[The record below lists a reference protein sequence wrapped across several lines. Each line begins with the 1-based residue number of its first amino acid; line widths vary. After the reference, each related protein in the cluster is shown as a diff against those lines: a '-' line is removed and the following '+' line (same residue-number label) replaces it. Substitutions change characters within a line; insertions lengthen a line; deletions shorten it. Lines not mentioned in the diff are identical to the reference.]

1 LSIWHFI
8 EGRKYLVLTHQ
19 NQYNLPQI
27 TMKRIIIIGLLSV
40 IYHISNAQNYVL
52 SPLGIKFPNYT
63 TATRPAANSI
73 GAGTVLYNSTDNVLQ
88 FSQGSSWL
96 NFGLPSGLV
105 NQTLRNNG
113 TGWVADGLMQNNGS
127 RVLIGLTNN
136 DYDGLL
142 RVNVGNGSTGVFI
155 SSTDN
160 PGLYA
165 QSNTSSAISGL
176 STSGT
181 AVYGQ
186 SSTGTGL
193 AGISTD
199 GVCVTASS
207 TTKQAIVATSQNFP
221 AIFATSLNTG
231 VIGNGGYSGV
241 QGYSVNGTGI
251 IAGSTTEVGL
261 KSSSSS
267 SYGIYSTSD
276 TGTGILGSSNSG
288 LGLWGTSTSSFG
300 LYATST
306 SSYGIYGTSQTN
318 TGIKGTSGTSYG
330 GEFLG
335 RVRLAKGGNGDA
347 GIEFEKSTGL
357 QGGYIGMN
365 GDNEMMIYGY
375 PYGPIQRWNVN
386 GGSICYATSPT
397 ICSDI
402 RLKKVFSNLSNSLA
416 SITQLKGYNYYLRNE
431 KNPNLQ
437 TGFIAQEIQKI
448 FPELVNTGSDGY
460 LSVDYTGLIP
470 HLVESVKALKSE
482 NEELRKW
489 VIEIKKYLALT
500 PEKLEAKR

>member
-1 LSIWHFI
+1 
-8 EGRKYLVLTHQ
+8 
-19 NQYNLPQI
+19 
-27 TMKRIIIIGLLSV
+27 MKKIIIIGLLSA

-63 TATRPAANSI
+63 TATRPVANSL

-113 TGWVADGLMQNNGS
+113 SAWVADGLMQNNGS
-127 RVLIGLTNN
+127 RILIGLSNY
-136 DYDGLL
+136 DSDGLI
-142 RVNVGNGSTGVFI
+142 RVNAGNFSTAISATSTDYPAITASSTTGVGI
-155 SSTDN
+155 SA
-160 PGLYA
+160 Y
-165 QSNTSSAISGL
+165 SNSGGAI
-176 STSGT
+176 
-181 AVYGQ
+181 YGQ
-186 SSTGTGL
+186 SSTGNAITGV
-193 AGISTD
+193 STD
-199 GVCVTASS
+199 GIGVTASS
-207 TTKQAIVATSQNFP
+207 TTKQAIIATAQNYP
-221 AIFATSLNTG
+221 AIVATSLNTG

-276 TGTGILGSSNSG
+276 TGTGIFGSSNSG
-288 LGLWGTSTSSFG
+288 LGLWGASTSSFG

-335 RVRLAKGGNGDA
+335 RVRVGKGGNGDA

-402 RLKKVFSNLSNSLA
+402 RLKKDFKNLSNSLQSIA
-416 SITQLKGYNYYLRNE
+416 SLQGYNYYLRNE
-431 KNPNLQ
+431 KNSNLQ

-482 NEELRKW
+482 NELLKERLLK
-489 VIEIKKYLALT
+489 IENLLQQSDL
-500 PEKLEAKR
+500 KLEAKR

>member
-1 LSIWHFI
+1 
-8 EGRKYLVLTHQ
+8 
-19 NQYNLPQI
+19 
-27 TMKRIIIIGLLSV
+27 MKKIIIIGLLSV
-40 IYHISNAQNYVL
+40 IYHISHAQNYVL

-63 TATRPAANSI
+63 TGTRPAANSL
-73 GAGTVLYNSTDNVLQ
+73 GTGTVLYNSTDNVLQ
-88 FSQGSSWL
+88 FSQGSNWL

-113 TGWVADGLMQNNGS
+113 TGWVGDGLMQNNGS
-127 RVLIGLTNN
+127 RILIGLSNY

-142 RVNVGNGSTGVFI
+142 RVNVGNGSTGIFI

-181 AVYGQ
+181 AIYGQ
-186 SSTGTGL
+186 SSTGTGI

-199 GVCVTASS
+199 GVGVTASS
-207 TTKQAIVATSQNFP
+207 TTKQAIVATAQNYP
-221 AIFATSLNTG
+221 AIVATSLNTG
-231 VIGNGGYSGV
+231 LIGNGGYSGV
-241 QGYSVNGTGI
+241 QGYSVNGIGV
-251 IAGSTTEVGL
+251 IASSTTERGL
-261 KSSSSS
+261 VATSSSSF
-267 SYGIYSTSD
+267 GVHSTSE
-276 TGTGILGSSNSG
+276 TGAAILASSNSG
-288 LGLWGTSTSSFG
+288 VGLWGNSTSSFG

-347 GIEFEKSTGL
+347 GIEFENSLGSPK
-357 QGGYIGMN
+357 GYVGMY
-365 GDNEMMIYGY
+365 GDLEMMVWGYGY
-375 PYGPIQRWNVN
+375 NAPIQRWNVN
-386 GGSICYATSPT
+386 TGQICYATTPT

-402 RLKKVFSNLSNSLA
+402 RLKKDFKNLSNSLQSVA
-416 SITQLKGYNYYLRNE
+416 SLQGYNYYLRNE

-448 FPELVNTGSDGY
+448 FPELVNQGSDGY

-470 HLVESVKALKSE
+470 HLVESVKSLKSE
-482 NEELRKW
+482 NEFLKERLLK
-489 VIEIKKYLALT
+489 IENLIQQSDL
-500 PEKLEAKR
+500 KLEAKR

>member
-1 LSIWHFI
+1 M
-8 EGRKYLVLTHQ
+8 EGKKYLVLTHQ

-27 TMKRIIIIGLLSV
+27 SMKKIIIIGLLSV
-40 IYHISNAQNYVL
+40 IYHISDAQNYVL

-63 TATRPAANSI
+63 SFTRPAANSL

-127 RVLIGLTNN
+127 RVLIGLSNYDT
-136 DYDGLL
+136 DGLI
-142 RVNVGNGSTGVFI
+142 RVNAGNFSTAISATSTDYPAITASATTGVGI
-155 SSTDN
+155 SA
-160 PGLYA
+160 Y
-165 QSNTSSAISGL
+165 SNSGGAI
-176 STSGT
+176 
-181 AVYGQ
+181 YGQ
-186 SSTGTGL
+186 SSTGNAITGV
-193 AGISTD
+193 STD
-199 GVCVTASS
+199 GVGVTASS
-207 TTKQAIVATSQNFP
+207 TTKQAIVATSQNYP

-241 QGYSVNGTGI
+241 QGYSVNGIGV
-251 IAGSTTEVGL
+251 IASSTTERGL
-261 KSSSSS
+261 VATSSSNF
-267 SYGIYSTSD
+267 GVHSTSE
-276 TGTGILGSSNSG
+276 TGAAILGSSNSG
-288 LGLWGTSTSSFG
+288 LGLWGVSTSSFG

-347 GIEFEKSTGL
+347 GVEFENSLGSPK
-357 QGGYIGMN
+357 GYVGMY
-365 GDNEMMIYGY
+365 GDLEMMVWGYGY
-375 PYGPIQRWNVN
+375 NAPIQRWNVN
-386 GGSICYATSPT
+386 TGQICYATTPT

-402 RLKKVFSNLSNSLA
+402 RLKKDFSNLTNSLA
-416 SITQLKGYNYYLRNE
+416 SISQLKGYNYYLRNE
-431 KNPNLQ
+431 RNPNLQ

-482 NEELRKW
+482 NELLKERLSK
-489 VIEIKKYLALT
+489 IENLLNKSDL
-500 PEKLEAKR
+500 KLEAKR

>member
-1 LSIWHFI
+1 M
-8 EGRKYLVLTHQ
+8 EGKKYLVLTHQ

-27 TMKRIIIIGLLSV
+27 TMKKIIIIGLLSV
-40 IYHISNAQNYVL
+40 LYHISDAQNYVL

-63 TATRPAANSI
+63 TATRPAANSL
-73 GAGTVLYNSTDNVLQ
+73 GAGTVLYNSTDNVMQ

-127 RVLIGLTNN
+127 RILIGLSNY
-136 DYDGLL
+136 DSDGLI
-142 RVNVGNGSTGVFI
+142 RVNAGNFSTAISATSTDYPAITASATTGVGI
-155 SSTDN
+155 SA
-160 PGLYA
+160 Y
-165 QSNTSSAISGL
+165 
-176 STSGT
+176 STSGG
-181 AVYGQ
+181 AIYGQ
-186 SSTGTGL
+186 SSTGNAITGV
-193 AGISTD
+193 STD
-199 GVCVTASS
+199 GIGVTASS
-207 TTKQAIVATSQNFP
+207 TTKQAIIATAQNYP
-221 AIFATSLNTG
+221 AIVATSLNTG

-276 TGTGILGSSNSG
+276 TGTGIFGSSNSG
-288 LGLWGTSTSSFG
+288 LGLWGASTSSFG

-335 RVRLAKGGNGDA
+335 RVRVGKGGNGDA

-375 PYGPIQRWNVN
+375 PYGAIQRWNVN

-402 RLKKVFSNLSNSLA
+402 RLKKDFRDLSNSLA

-489 VIEIKKYLALT
+489 VIEIKKHLALT

>member
-1 LSIWHFI
+1 M
-8 EGRKYLVLTHQ
+8 EGKKYLVLTHQ
-19 NQYNLPQI
+19 NKYNLPQI
-27 TMKRIIIIGLLSV
+27 TMKKIIIIGLLSA

-63 TATRPAANSI
+63 TATRPAANSL

-127 RVLIGLTNN
+127 RILIGLTNN

-181 AVYGQ
+181 AIYGQ
-186 SSTGTGL
+186 SSTGTGI

-199 GVCVTASS
+199 GVGVTASS
-207 TTKQAIVATSQNFP
+207 TNKQAIYATSQNYP
-221 AIFATSLNTG
+221 AVYGTSNNIGLAGEGGTVG
-231 VIGNGGYSGV
+231 VNGYSNGGVGV
-241 QGYSVNGTGI
+241 
-251 IAGSTTEVGL
+251 AGSSTSGIGV
-261 KSSSSS
+261 SAVSYS
-267 SYGIYSTSD
+267 SYGLSASSN
-276 TGTGILGSSNSG
+276 TGAAIFGSSNSG
-288 LGLWGTSTSSFG
+288 IGLWGNSTSSFG

-306 SSYGIYGTSQTN
+306 SNYGIYGVSQTS

-330 GEFLG
+330 GEFFG

-347 GIEFEKSTGL
+347 GIEFENSLGSQK
-357 QGGYIGMN
+357 GYVGMY
-365 GDNEMMIYGY
+365 GDLEMMVWGYGY
-375 PYGPIQRWNVN
+375 NAPIQRWNVN
-386 GGSICYATSPT
+386 TGQICYATTPT

-402 RLKKVFSNLSNSLA
+402 RLKKDFKDLSNSLQSIA
-416 SITQLKGYNYYLRNE
+416 SLKGYNYYLRNE

-437 TGFIAQEIQKI
+437 TGFIAQEIQKT

-470 HLVESVKALKSE
+470 HLVESVKSLKSE
-482 NEELRKW
+482 NEFLKERLLK
-489 VIEIKKYLALT
+489 IENLLNNSDL
-500 PEKLEAKR
+500 KLEAKR